1 MLLRLRGDNGLLYA
15 TEKLLRLSQRQ
26 TKVRNLTKVAELSD
40 LQYVDAPSR
49 LVSSHLHQANNPPHP
64 RSPTGNGPSGR
75 IAIVLIP
82 PLSRHSPKKENM
94 G

>member
-40 LQYVDAPSR
+40 LQHVDAPSR
-49 LVSSHLHQANNPPHP
+49 LFSFHLH
-64 RSPTGNGPSGR
+64 
-75 IAIVLIP
+75 
-82 PLSRHSPKKENM
+82 
-94 G
+94 